1 MLEFGFNVTERVV
14 EIEILPDED
23 RNEMREAFTL
33 HITPDQMMI
42 ADVQVGSPH
51 KVLGSRPMQCTFV
64 FCVNFSGDTLKQD
77 I

>member
-42 ADVQVGSPH
+42 ADVQVSIPH
-51 KVLGSRPMQCTFV
+51 KVLGSRPRLAAA
-64 FCVNFSGDTLKQD
+64 NYFSLK
-77 I
+77 IIRY